1 MVAVRA
7 VPGAARTGLEELD
20 RAALERCRRGD
31 PVAFRAFVVR
41 YQAAVF
47 ALLGR
52 LLGRSGV
59 LEDLAQEVFWKAH
72 RAFPGFDPSL
82 PARPSTWL
90 LTIATRVALD
100 ELGKRRPPLEPLER
114 ALSVPAGESPERA
127 AARRRLGRAI
137 ETAAEQLGAEQR
149 AAFVLFT
156 FHDFSLEEIARTL
169 GCPAATVKT
178 RLHRARLALRASLA
192 EQQVEELEP

>member
-1 MVAVRA
+1 MVAARA
-7 VPGAARTGLEELD
+7 VPGVARTPLEELD

-41 YQAAVF
+41 YQGAVF

-52 LLGRSGV
+52 MLGSSGA

-72 RAFPGFDPSL
+72 RAFPAFDPSL

-100 ELGKRRPPLEPLER
+100 ELGKRRPPLEPLES
-114 ALSVPAGESPERA
+114 ALALASGESPERA
-127 AARRRLGRAI
+127 TARRRLGRAI
-137 ETAAEQLGAEQR
+137 ALAAEQLGAEQR

-156 FHDFSLEEIARTL
+156 FHDFSVEEIARTL
-169 GCPAATVKT
+169 GCPPATVKT

-192 EQQVEELEP
+192 ELHIEELEP

>member
-1 MVAVRA
+1 MVAARA
-7 VPGAARTGLEELD
+7 VPGVARAPQEELD
-20 RAALERCRRGD
+20 RATLERCCRSD

-41 YQAAVF
+41 YQGAVY

-52 LLGRSGV
+52 MLGSSGA
-59 LEDLAQEVFWKAH
+59 LEDLAQEVFWKAY
-72 RAFPGFDPSL
+72 RAFRGFDL
-82 PARPSTWL
+82 AVAARPSTWL

-114 ALSVPAGESPERA
+114 AEQLPWGESPERA
-127 AARRRLGRAI
+127 TARRRLGRAI
-137 ETAAEQLGAEQR
+137 ELAAGQLGAEQR

-178 RLHRARLALRASLA
+178 RLHRARLALRASLTA
-192 EQQVEELEP
+192 QQVEELDP